1 MNREAINRAAS
12 LVGGK
17 CVILTYVYDDAL
29 AGYTIQG
36 NDVVAIYD
44 YDKILEITISWDYL
58 DNSQTPEDWLLDDI
72 RKTRQEVG
80 MEPIIM
86 RTNTK
91 VEDTL

>member
-17 CVILTYVYDDAL
+17 CVMLTHVYDDAL

-44 YDKILEITISWDYL
+44 YDKTLEIATAWDYL

-80 MEPIIM
+80 MEPILM